1 MSERTSSLQM
11 AEREIAQFLLEGP
24 ERAFFEG
31 WGKNIVCA
39 DQGDMQTAID
49 EALANLG
56 VCITVKVKG
65 GPIGGPGNFM
75 EWDASILIGE
85 MVATHRVPGWDGK
98 SADVVA
104 DAILRAFAGGNP
116 FRPKHL
122 NSDADDNGNPII
134 EITGT
139 AWVCT
144 PGPDGGDMPPPLP
157 EDDGP
162 TAQDL
167 EALQ

>member
-1 MSERTSSLQM
+1 MSERTSSLQV
-11 AEREIAQFLLEGP
+11 AEREIARFLLEGP
-24 ERAFFEG
+24 ERDFFEG

-39 DQGDMQTAID
+39 DQGDVATAIA
-49 EALANLG
+49 EALAGLG
-56 VCITVKVKG
+56 VCLAVKVTG
-65 GPIGGPGNFM
+65 GPIGGRGNFM
-75 EWDASILIGE
+75 EWDASIRIGE
-85 MVATHRVPGWDGK
+85 VVATHRVPGWDGK
-98 SADVVA
+98 AADVAA
-104 DAILRAFAGGNP
+104 DAVLRAFAEGGP

-122 NSDADDNGNPII
+122 DNGEDDNGNPII

-144 PGPDGGDMPPPLP
+144 PGPEDGETPPPLP

-167 EALQ
+167 EMLQ